1 MFDIGFGEL
10 ALIFVI
16 GLVVLGPERLP
27 VAVRTVVGWIRALRS
42 LASTVQ
48 NELSQELKLQ
58 ELQDSLKKVE
68 EASKNNLSPEL
79 KASMEE
85 LREAADSMKKTFQS
99 KLVLD
104 EDNPPHTI
112 HNPVV
117 TDPAATHSGVTPAD
131 GASQAQAPAMTPG
144 TNGGGITPDEM
155 ARQAEETLPVP
166 QGIVDSVTPDKM
178 ARRPDETLPVSQG
191 IGDSVTPAKA
201 ACQAQAPAAVP
212 SATVESGNEG
222 KNSSA
227 AEPSQHQAPPIPP
240 SHNDR

>member
-27 VAVRTVVGWIRALRS
+27 VAVRTVMGWIKALRS

-68 EASKNNLSPEL
+68 EASKNTLSPEL

-99 KLVLD
+99 KLVID
-104 EDNPPHTI
+104 EEKPPHTI

-117 TDPAATHSGVTPAD
+117 TDSAATHSGVTPAD
-131 GASQAQAPAMTPG
+131 GVSQAQAPAMAPG
-144 TNGGGITPDEM
+144 NIDGSLTPDDM
-155 ARQAEETLPVP
+155 ARLAEEPTAAAS
-166 QGIVDSVTPDKM
+166 QGIVDN
-178 ARRPDETLPVSQG
+178 
-191 IGDSVTPAKA
+191 VTPAEA
-201 ACQAQAPAAVP
+201 ARPEEIPVAVP
-212 SATVESGNEG
+212 SVTGESGNDA
-222 KNSSA
+222 KKTA
-227 AEPSQHQAPPIPP
+227 AEEPSQHPAPPIPT

>member
-27 VAVRTVVGWIRALRS
+27 VAVRTVVGWIKALRS
-42 LASTVQ
+42 MAATVQ

-99 KLVLD
+99 KLVPD
-104 EDNPPHTI
+104 EENPPHTI

-117 TDPAATHSGVTPAD
+117 TDSAATHSGVTPAE
-131 GASQAQAPAMTPG
+131 GASQAQAPAMAPG
-144 TNGGGITPDEM
+144 ADAPSPDEM
-155 ARQAEETLPVP
+155 ARRAEETLPVP
-166 QGIVDSVTPDKM
+166 PGIADSVTPDTTV
-178 ARRPDETLPVSQG
+178 RQRETPTAVPQG
-191 IGDSVTPAKA
+191 IADNVTPAKA
-201 ACQAQAPAAVP
+201 ARLAQAPAAVP
-212 SATVESGNEG
+212 STPGESGNDG
-222 KNSSA
+222 KNSA
-227 AEPSQHQAPPIPP
+227 VAEPSQHQAPPIPT